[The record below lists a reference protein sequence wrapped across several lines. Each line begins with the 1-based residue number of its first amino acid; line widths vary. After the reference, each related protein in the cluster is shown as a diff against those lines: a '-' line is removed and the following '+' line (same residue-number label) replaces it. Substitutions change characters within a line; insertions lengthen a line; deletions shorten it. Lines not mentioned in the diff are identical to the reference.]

1 MANIPAEQQHCRWH
15 GMRVFNA
22 KGCPVCFP
30 EAPSSKQK
38 TYRLG
43 DPEDDLFSD
52 AMDRAISMHHSVMH
66 GARRNAERAGEPMGG
81 EKIARRALAA
91 GIKAYLEEAASGDET
106 PADGHRVRSLEWEL
120 RRASYRFNWLADHHL
135 TTDYAKTEA
144 RKLADEFWKAQES
157 PEKTSE
163 HAPSCALLIH
173 GRECNCKWIPDTRG
187 SEP

>member
-30 EAPSSKQK
+30 EAPSSNERTLLDQAEALLRDFSEQHVRDAPNCSCDRVV
-38 TYRLG
+38 RLG
-43 DPEDDLFSD
+43 
-52 AMDRAISMHHSVMH
+52 RW
-66 GARRNAERAGEPMGG
+66 
-81 EKIARRALAA
+81 
-91 GIKAYLEEAASGDET
+91 LEERRKPRSGDET